1 MLEGLVGMIF
11 CKNCFF
17 LSNDDEE
24 ELAQLE
30 EVVPDSVRKW
40 LASTFATQDQVDSW
54 PPSSPVWTGRKLP
67 FDFVRPRPGKRL
79 ASNSAPQDQVEGW
92 PPTQPLRTR
101 QMASLHLNLSGPS
114 RWLSA
119 TFAFQD

>member
-11 CKNCFF
+11 FKFFFF

-40 LASTFATQDQVDSW
+40 LASTFASQDQVDSW
-54 PPSSPVWTGRKLP
+54 PPSSLVWTGRKLP
-67 FDFVRPRPGKRL
+67 FDFVCP
-79 ASNSAPQDQVEGW
+79 DQVEGW

-101 QMASLHLNLSGPS
+101 QIAGLHLNLSGPS